1 MNEAAELE
9 KQVLENILKHGT
21 VNTLFQPI
29 YDISKQDILGFEA
42 LSRGVDCLEMP
53 EQLFAAAGI
62 HNKLSELEL
71 LCREKA
77 IERFVSLQLP
87 GKLFLN
93 VSPNTLLDPSHPR
106 GETRHLVE
114 KHGLAANKVV
124 IEVTEQDKVDDGFL
138 LLKTI
143 EHYRQLGFN
152 IAIDDLGAGYSGLKQ
167 WSELCPEYVKVDRYF
182 IDYCDQSIVKRE
194 FLKSIIEL
202 AKATGTSVIAEGIE
216 RVEELSLLEKLGI
229 VNAQGYLLA
238 YPQSEPKIE
247 LEASQW
253 SALNLTPKMNTTE
266 QSIAIGW
273 LAITQS
279 AIHQCTQCK
288 EAHRSFES
296 DKKLMSLAV
305 VNDNREPIGLLHR
318 DQLTEVFA
326 APYGHALYAKKSV
339 VELMDKQ
346 PLIVDENA
354 QLDQVS
360 QQITE
365 QEFDIRRHIIITREG
380 CYLGLAPLR
389 DILKHITEEK
399 IRHAQHA
406 NPLTMLP
413 GNVAINE
420 AIETRLRKQSD
431 FSLAYIDLNHFKQFN
446 DLYGY
451 ASGDSVIKLLAD
463 VTVKACEQSPC
474 FVGHIGGDDFMVVFD
489 ANDAEQLCHQI
500 INDFEQQSKA
510 FFTPEHVKSG
520 GYWATNREGQKQF
533 VPLLTLSIGLVRP
546 DLDNCKNSHQVAALA
561 TDAKKEAKRY
571 RNSYLFVCNRRRPS
585 VSVVKKIEKD
595 QAECSA

>member
-1 MNEAAELE
+1 MSKVAELE
-9 KQVLENILKHGT
+9 KKVLHNILEHGT
-21 VNTLFQPI
+21 VTILFQPI
-29 YDISKQDILGFEA
+29 YDISKQEVLGFEA
-42 LSRGVDCLEMP
+42 LSRGVECLEMP
-53 EQLFAAAGI
+53 EQLFQAAGAY
-62 HNKLSELEL
+62 NKLSELEL
-71 LCREKA
+71 LCRERA
-77 IERFVSLQLP
+77 IERFVLLQLP

-93 VSPNTLLDPSHPR
+93 VSPSALLDPSHPR

-114 KHGLAANKVV
+114 KYGLTANRVV

-152 IAIDDLGAGYSGLKQ
+152 IAIDDLGAGYSGLRQ

-216 RVEELSLLEKLGI
+216 RVEELCLLEKLGI

-238 YPQSEPKIE
+238 YPQSEPIID

-253 SALNLTPKMNTTE
+253 LALNL
-266 QSIAIGW
+266 QSQVSTIENSISIGW
-273 LAITQS
+273 LAMAQN

-288 EAHRSFES
+288 DAHKNFEA
-296 DKKLMSLAV
+296 DKQLMSLAV
-305 VNDNREPIGLLHR
+305 VNDDRQPIGLLHR

-339 VELMDKQ
+339 LELMDKQ

-354 QLDQVS
+354 QLDVVS

-365 QEFDIRRHIIITREG
+365 QEFDIRRHIIITRNAK
-380 CYLGLAPLR
+380 YLGLAPLR

-420 AIETRLRKQSD
+420 AIEARLRKQSE
-431 FSLAYIDLNHFKQFN
+431 FSLAYVDLNHFKQFN

-451 ASGDSVIKLLAD
+451 ASGDSVIKLLAE
-463 VTVKACEQSPC
+463 VTVKVCEQSPC

-489 ANDAEQLCHQI
+489 GDDAQQLCHRI
-500 INDFEQQSKA
+500 ISDFEQQSKA

-546 DLDNCKNSHQVAALA
+546 DLTCCKNSHQVAALA

-571 RNSYLFVCNRRRPS
+571 RNSYLFICNRRRPS
-585 VSVVKKIEKD
+585 VSVVRLNEK
-595 QAECSA
+595 QTECSA